1 MGGSPAVGLVPAV
14 GLGTMTAGLIV
25 GLIAATGGLGSL
37 TSIEVAAVTS
47 ASGVLGLGTVATGGL
62 SVATAGLVVAT
73 VGLGAVGFKEN
84 MA

>member
-1 MGGSPAVGLVPAV
+1 MGGSPAVGLVAAV

-37 TSIEVAAVTS
+37 TSIEVAAITS